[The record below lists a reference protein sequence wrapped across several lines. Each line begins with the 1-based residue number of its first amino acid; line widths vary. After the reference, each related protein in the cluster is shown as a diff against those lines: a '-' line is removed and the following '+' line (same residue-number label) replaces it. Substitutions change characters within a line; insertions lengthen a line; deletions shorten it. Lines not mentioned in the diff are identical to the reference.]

1 MSDDPTKTFGHRC
14 ADKLWDAKRF
24 LTSSGLTREDVARLI
39 DEEFAMEQPA
49 FALTSQSGKKERAGF
64 NIPPTPEEV
73 EAYSKKIGWPIDGAA
88 FCDHYER
95 KGWIV
100 DRTRMKNWQAQI
112 RKAKRDGFSYGG
124 PGSTSPAK
132 PKRFP
137 ERPPDYTR
145 F

>member
-1 MSDDPTKTFGHRC
+1 MTDNPNETFGQRC
-14 ADKLWDAKRF
+14 AKTIWELKAIAPAV
-24 LTSSGLTREDVARLI
+24 TREQVAEII
-39 DEEFAMEQPA
+39 DAELSMTHPD
-49 FALTSQSGKKERAGF
+49 FALSPTTGKKERTGS
-64 NIPPTPEEV
+64 NIPPTPQEV

-100 DRTRMKNWQAQI
+100 DRTRMKNWMAQI

-124 PGSTSPAK
+124 PRTSTLA
-132 PKRFP
+132 PKRRFTD
-137 ERPPDYTR
+137 PDRAYKE